1 MELYS
6 EFQLIV
12 SCFPLLFTLTAL
24 VELIL
29 AEAGRYSQFGFR
41 IVKKKKKCGFFRQ
54 RCISQAWILHI
65 LYTYDHKLQGSC

>member
-41 IVKKKKKCGFFRQ
+41 IVKKKKMWLF
-54 RCISQAWILHI
+54 SPEMHLTSLDPAYSVYL
-65 LYTYDHKLQGSC
+65 